1 MAALTQAKP
10 TAGKADPMAALT
22 QAKPTTAPTTPTPPP
37 IPASTV
43 GKVDKQANDALKQRL
58 LEQKSIREGTT
69 APKIAPPKPA
79 GISDTEK
86 IAAAQ
91 KRGISESGLE
101 KMKAG
106 LKSKAE
112 AEGSGVDFRLQRK
125 IEEHQKKK
133 MKAEKVQ
140 MKHDGKMMRVEK
152 EEVKV
157 GMPAADSSF
166 LEDAISQIK
175 NIKTED
181 LIKAGGI
188 LMALAAALVILG
200 IGIVFLGSKLL
211 KLTGLDLATVAE
223 TAAVVV
229 AVGAAAGGIAY
240 ASLELLGKIEE
251 LKSSGFMEKFKG
263 GNAKELLM
271 VAGAVAILGPI
282 LIILGA
288 AVIKAAQLITS
299 KLDLDLSKI
308 LEVSAIVVALGV
320 AAGGIAV
327 ASVELIEQLE
337 KVNWESI
344 DFANV
349 LLGAAVL
356 LVIGPAMVLLGAA
369 IIKMSDLILG
379 AFNLDLKTVIRVGAT
394 VAAIML
400 AAGLIALAA
409 IAALPELF
417 ELGLFAELLL
427 SNPLTLWTIGYGAA
441 ALLVLAP
448 AIVLLGAA
456 IIKMSDWILGA
467 FNLDASTALKI
478 GMTVAGV
485 IAAAAIIAVAVLG
498 AVAGLAGLGV
508 LATTYPSWLW
518 MMPLG
523 AGALLVLTPAILMLA
538 VAIIRMS
545 EWLLGS
551 FNLDASTAWEIGMT
565 VAGVIAAAAV
575 IAVAILGAVYGLTQL
590 GVLASTYIAWGWMFL
605 LGAGALLALTPVILT
620 LASAVIKMS
629 EGILGAFGL
638 DSGKAL
644 EVAENV
650 AGIIAAAALIAIGII
665 AAIAGLT
672 YLGILATMVYT
683 YAPLML
689 LGAAALL
696 LLTRPIIALA
706 SNIIS
711 LADSVLGSSEI
722 DPTKAKETTEA
733 VASILNSAGDIAIGI
748 LSATAGLVALGSLV
762 VYAGP
767 LAGMLAVGAL
777 ALLVLTPA
785 ILLLSGAI
793 LKMANALSFEKGQA
807 EKIVENLDAT
817 LDATTSIAL
826 SIIKMA
832 NKLAIISV
840 LAMSAIFLIPLLYL
854 GSWALWALTLPIR
867 SYVTAVTNFYDSLVE
882 IISPKK
888 AVEMGKGVSGI
899 MGAVGTVTEEIMKA
913 KDKLSNL
920 SQYAGFFDFLIGNSL
935 AKTMYAGGKVLRA
948 LMLPTAYYAIS
959 VVNFSR
965 FLASIIEPKKATQMG
980 KDVAE
985 LLAGIAAV
993 TDEIMK
999 VKDKL
1004 ANFPEYGS
1012 FWNWLTNNKLPD
1024 QMWKGVATLLEI
1036 MNPTKMYV
1044 MAIVLFSRNIAS
1056 IIDPRKATEMGRG
1069 VAEILAGVASVNEE
1083 IMKVKD
1089 KLINVPKHSGF
1100 WTWLRGIPL
1109 QETLREG
1116 VLALHEM
1123 MGPVTTYIQTIV
1135 AFSKR
1140 VGSVINPKLAKSMG
1154 QGVADIIDGCMVV
1167 TDAIYKAK
1175 DKLVNVPKYSKFW
1188 AWVSG
1193 GSLSEIMDQGVLAL
1207 KDIMEPT
1214 KKYIESIVTFSKTV
1228 GSVIN
1233 PKQAKEM
1240 GQGVADVIDGCM
1252 VVTDAIYKVKDKLKK
1267 VPMHSKFWEF
1277 FGGGTLQD
1285 SMNEGVYALN
1295 SMMAPVK
1302 NYAASIVKFSKSVG
1316 EVINPKQAKEMGQG
1330 IADILASIGQ
1340 VSDEII
1346 KAKDKIL
1353 SVGGLTNAVKDFVK
1367 LYGAAIA
1374 FRIMGSGILSF
1385 TNAMVGVVKQIESKV
1400 DVETGKRLISV
1411 MKNVGELVSLTAQ
1424 TVKDLNEKILPLTE
1438 AGWFSGS
1445 IVSQLNSAMP
1455 QFQSFFS
1462 TVPKFITDAIVKP
1475 MNTAFKDVQGLQDAG
1490 MKIKAIGILLSQV
1503 HPVIQQ
1509 MQSKIVPYTESGF
1522 FNAAPIDKIKAGMD
1536 AMRNFFTEV
1545 ASFITNGIVIP
1556 VTKNMASDDDLIDA
1570 NLQLT
1575 RMAVVL
1581 GSAGRVIKGMMGVIA
1596 YMDPASF
1603 FSQAPVEKIM
1613 KNKDE
1618 FQRSFIAIAEFVK
1631 DGIVKPALS
1640 VGDSGQLKTAAERL
1654 CQTASIM
1661 RSTAIVL
1668 KSVDQTFGLMESK
1681 SIFSDS
1687 PITKIMKNKDEFQRT
1702 FLAISQFI
1710 RDGIVTPVLA
1720 TFPDPSIMVS
1730 AAVIMQSMAKTISA
1744 VPPIIK
1750 NLAAAI
1756 GLMTESK
1763 SFFAKTPVET
1773 IMKNKDAFA
1782 KYFRTVAA
1790 FVRDA
1795 IVVEINT
1802 AFSDVPISKIVEA
1815 TSILT
1820 NLSKIISIIPKV
1832 IKGVSDGLIPL
1843 VVSKDAIKKAPLKA
1857 ISESKEDFA
1866 NYFRETAAFLRDGVV
1881 MPILE
1886 EFPDASILA
1895 KATSIITMI
1904 AQLLPNIPRVINQ
1917 TAQGLIPL
1925 VVSRDA
1931 MKKAPMKMIKSSK
1944 DIFSEYFVSVAEFLR
1959 DGIVTP
1965 ILEVLP
1971 DTKTIAKATSI
1982 ITMMAQLL
1990 PTIPRVINSLSS
2002 LLGLLDPKDC
2012 MKDSPMAMLAKN
2024 AIIFEIYF
2032 YTIATFLKEGIIE
2045 PILSGMVDSKDL
2057 QKANQAISNMDLVIR
2072 EIPVFIQRL
2081 SDGLSSLMFSGY
2093 FDFAIFSAAKIVGAW
2108 FSGIAYALID
2118 GIIIPLRL
2126 LPDDSELKEIITKLQ
2141 SVTQI
2146 FGDIRQTLD
2155 SFAINLQPL
2164 TEGGF
2169 FTKSPIASLYS
2180 SAKIFAEYWSAITS
2194 FIANGIIKPIS
2205 QLSPSAEID
2214 ESSNKLKKSTEI
2226 FGEIRNTIEFLTI
2239 ALEPLTSGG
2248 IFSSS
2253 PIASLASS
2261 AQTFSTYWS
2270 AIATFIQT
2278 GIITPVNQMSGVE
2291 ELKSTSQKLGVISS
2305 IINGVKG
2312 VIDSFSQQIQPLT
2325 GSWLQN
2331 IFNMSPMAYMLE
2343 SAKNFASY
2351 WVSIASFIQIGIITP
2366 VSQMSSVEELK
2377 TTSQKLNIISNIIN
2391 GVRGVIDSFSQQIQP
2406 LTGNWLQNIF
2416 NMSPMAYMLES
2427 AKNFAS
2433 YWTGIAHFIQTG
2445 IIEPVN
2451 KMSSVDKL
2459 NEVMSKLNFV
2469 SGVLKAV
2476 RGVIDTFS
2484 EQIQPLTGNW
2494 LQTLLGISPIAT
2506 MYESAKS
2513 FASYWTGI
2521 AHFIQVGIIEPVFKI
2536 SGVDKLKEVID
2547 KLNFVSGVLKAV
2559 RVVIDTFS
2567 EQIQPL
2573 TGNWLTRLFAISPIA
2588 TMYESAKSFAS
2599 YWTGIAHFIQVG
2611 IIEPVN
2617 KMSNVEKLT
2626 EVINKLNF
2634 VSGILKAVRV
2644 VIDTFSEQIQP
2655 LTGNWLSNIFVKSP
2669 IATMYE
2675 SAKSFASYWAGIAN
2689 FIQVGIIEP
2698 VNKMSNVEKLTE
2710 VMTKLTFVSG
2720 IFIGVRKV
2728 IDTFSEQIQPLTGS
2742 WLSNIFVKSPIAT
2755 MYESAKSFASYWTGI
2770 ANFIQI
2776 GIIEPVNRMSNVEK
2790 LTEVMTKLTFV
2801 SGILIGV
2808 RKVIDTF
2815 SEQIQPLTGSWLS
2828 NIFVKSPIAT
2838 MYESAKT
2845 FASYWIGIA
2854 NFINNGIIRPIS
2866 TLPDASSL
2874 NEITKSLVV
2883 LPDILKEVYNVSAS
2897 LSENIAPLTD
2907 GGWFTKSPIE
2917 KIYKSI
2923 KTFSSYWVGISSF
2936 LTNGIINPIMN
2947 NLPDSTEL
2955 TEALTRIKL
2964 VADMLI
2970 EIQKAMFGMSNIM
2983 LNMSSMNLPGMNID
2997 DISGLETQ
3005 FGAMAKLTNAAGS
3018 QIGGLSASGG
3028 AMEANNPVA
3037 TAIPPEPSMREK
3049 VQKEVVTSEPN
3060 SSTVSSPELTEI
3072 ASEAVTQTE
3081 LNEQMVE
3088 LLTQIKDA
3096 LGDTDNSTKSSAGG
3110 MGGDTEARKVRNKP
3124 FMNTKW
3130 AYGSFLQTGGKGVT
3144 NVGSGTK

>member
-1 MAALTQAKP
+1 
-10 TAGKADPMAALT
+10 
-22 QAKPTTAPTTPTPPP
+22 
-37 IPASTV
+37 
-43 GKVDKQANDALKQRL
+43 
-58 LEQKSIREGTT
+58 
-69 APKIAPPKPA
+69 
-79 GISDTEK
+79 
-86 IAAAQ
+86 
-91 KRGISESGLE
+91 
-101 KMKAG
+101 
-106 LKSKAE
+106 
-112 AEGSGVDFRLQRK
+112 
-125 IEEHQKKK
+125 
-133 MKAEKVQ
+133 
-140 MKHDGKMMRVEK
+140 
-152 EEVKV
+152 
-157 GMPAADSSF
+157 
-166 LEDAISQIK
+166 
-175 NIKTED
+175 
-181 LIKAGGI
+181 
-188 LMALAAALVILG
+188 
-200 IGIVFLGSKLL
+200 
-211 KLTGLDLATVAE
+211 
-223 TAAVVV
+223 
-229 AVGAAAGGIAY
+229 
-240 ASLELLGKIEE
+240 
-251 LKSSGFMEKFKG
+251 
-263 GNAKELLM
+263 
-271 VAGAVAILGPI
+271 
-282 LIILGA
+282 
-288 AVIKAAQLITS
+288 
-299 KLDLDLSKI
+299 
-308 LEVSAIVVALGV
+308 
-320 AAGGIAV
+320 
-327 ASVELIEQLE
+327 
-337 KVNWESI
+337 
-344 DFANV
+344 
-349 LLGAAVL
+349 
-356 LVIGPAMVLLGAA
+356 
-369 IIKMSDLILG
+369 
-379 AFNLDLKTVIRVGAT
+379 
-394 VAAIML
+394 
-400 AAGLIALAA
+400 
-409 IAALPELF
+409 
-417 ELGLFAELLL
+417 
-427 SNPLTLWTIGYGAA
+427 
-441 ALLVLAP
+441 
-448 AIVLLGAA
+448 
-456 IIKMSDWILGA
+456 
-467 FNLDASTALKI
+467 
-478 GMTVAGV
+478 
-485 IAAAAIIAVAVLG
+485 
-498 AVAGLAGLGV
+498 
-508 LATTYPSWLW
+508 
-518 MMPLG
+518 
-523 AGALLVLTPAILMLA
+523 
-538 VAIIRMS
+538 
-545 EWLLGS
+545 
-551 FNLDASTAWEIGMT
+551 
-565 VAGVIAAAAV
+565 
-575 IAVAILGAVYGLTQL
+575 
-590 GVLASTYIAWGWMFL
+590 
-605 LGAGALLALTPVILT
+605 
-620 LASAVIKMS
+620 
-629 EGILGAFGL
+629 
-638 DSGKAL
+638 
-644 EVAENV
+644 
-650 AGIIAAAALIAIGII
+650 
-665 AAIAGLT
+665 
-672 YLGILATMVYT
+672 
-683 YAPLML
+683 
-689 LGAAALL
+689 
-696 LLTRPIIALA
+696 
-706 SNIIS
+706 
-711 LADSVLGSSEI
+711 
-722 DPTKAKETTEA
+722 
-733 VASILNSAGDIAIGI
+733 
-748 LSATAGLVALGSLV
+748 
-762 VYAGP
+762 
-767 LAGMLAVGAL
+767 
-777 ALLVLTPA
+777 
-785 ILLLSGAI
+785 
-793 LKMANALSFEKGQA
+793 
-807 EKIVENLDAT
+807 
-817 LDATTSIAL
+817 
-826 SIIKMA
+826 
-832 NKLAIISV
+832 
-840 LAMSAIFLIPLLYL
+840 
-854 GSWALWALTLPIR
+854 
-867 SYVTAVTNFYDSLVE
+867 
-882 IISPKK
+882 
-888 AVEMGKGVSGI
+888 
-899 MGAVGTVTEEIMKA
+899 
-913 KDKLSNL
+913 
-920 SQYAGFFDFLIGNSL
+920 
-935 AKTMYAGGKVLRA
+935 
-948 LMLPTAYYAIS
+948 
-959 VVNFSR
+959 
-965 FLASIIEPKKATQMG
+965 MG

-1346 KAKDKIL
+1346 KAKDKII

>member
-1 MAALTQAKP
+1 
-10 TAGKADPMAALT
+10 
-22 QAKPTTAPTTPTPPP
+22 
-37 IPASTV
+37 
-43 GKVDKQANDALKQRL
+43 
-58 LEQKSIREGTT
+58 
-69 APKIAPPKPA
+69 
-79 GISDTEK
+79 
-86 IAAAQ
+86 
-91 KRGISESGLE
+91 
-101 KMKAG
+101 
-106 LKSKAE
+106 
-112 AEGSGVDFRLQRK
+112 
-125 IEEHQKKK
+125 
-133 MKAEKVQ
+133 
-140 MKHDGKMMRVEK
+140 
-152 EEVKV
+152 
-157 GMPAADSSF
+157 
-166 LEDAISQIK
+166 
-175 NIKTED
+175 
-181 LIKAGGI
+181 
-188 LMALAAALVILG
+188 
-200 IGIVFLGSKLL
+200 
-211 KLTGLDLATVAE
+211 
-223 TAAVVV
+223 
-229 AVGAAAGGIAY
+229 
-240 ASLELLGKIEE
+240 
-251 LKSSGFMEKFKG
+251 
-263 GNAKELLM
+263 
-271 VAGAVAILGPI
+271 
-282 LIILGA
+282 
-288 AVIKAAQLITS
+288 
-299 KLDLDLSKI
+299 
-308 LEVSAIVVALGV
+308 
-320 AAGGIAV
+320 
-327 ASVELIEQLE
+327 
-337 KVNWESI
+337 
-344 DFANV
+344 
-349 LLGAAVL
+349 
-356 LVIGPAMVLLGAA
+356 
-369 IIKMSDLILG
+369 
-379 AFNLDLKTVIRVGAT
+379 
-394 VAAIML
+394 
-400 AAGLIALAA
+400 
-409 IAALPELF
+409 
-417 ELGLFAELLL
+417 
-427 SNPLTLWTIGYGAA
+427 
-441 ALLVLAP
+441 
-448 AIVLLGAA
+448 
-456 IIKMSDWILGA
+456 
-467 FNLDASTALKI
+467 
-478 GMTVAGV
+478 
-485 IAAAAIIAVAVLG
+485 
-498 AVAGLAGLGV
+498 
-508 LATTYPSWLW
+508 
-518 MMPLG
+518 
-523 AGALLVLTPAILMLA
+523 
-538 VAIIRMS
+538 
-545 EWLLGS
+545 
-551 FNLDASTAWEIGMT
+551 
-565 VAGVIAAAAV
+565 
-575 IAVAILGAVYGLTQL
+575 
-590 GVLASTYIAWGWMFL
+590 
-605 LGAGALLALTPVILT
+605 
-620 LASAVIKMS
+620 
-629 EGILGAFGL
+629 
-638 DSGKAL
+638 
-644 EVAENV
+644 
-650 AGIIAAAALIAIGII
+650 
-665 AAIAGLT
+665 
-672 YLGILATMVYT
+672 
-683 YAPLML
+683 
-689 LGAAALL
+689 
-696 LLTRPIIALA
+696 
-706 SNIIS
+706 
-711 LADSVLGSSEI
+711 
-722 DPTKAKETTEA
+722 
-733 VASILNSAGDIAIGI
+733 
-748 LSATAGLVALGSLV
+748 
-762 VYAGP
+762 
-767 LAGMLAVGAL
+767 
-777 ALLVLTPA
+777 
-785 ILLLSGAI
+785 
-793 LKMANALSFEKGQA
+793 
-807 EKIVENLDAT
+807 
-817 LDATTSIAL
+817 
-826 SIIKMA
+826 
-832 NKLAIISV
+832 
-840 LAMSAIFLIPLLYL
+840 
-854 GSWALWALTLPIR
+854 
-867 SYVTAVTNFYDSLVE
+867 
-882 IISPKK
+882 
-888 AVEMGKGVSGI
+888 
-899 MGAVGTVTEEIMKA
+899 
-913 KDKLSNL
+913 
-920 SQYAGFFDFLIGNSL
+920 
-935 AKTMYAGGKVLRA
+935 
-948 LMLPTAYYAIS
+948 
-959 VVNFSR
+959 
-965 FLASIIEPKKATQMG
+965 
-980 KDVAE
+980 
-985 LLAGIAAV
+985 
-993 TDEIMK
+993 
-999 VKDKL
+999 
-1004 ANFPEYGS
+1004 
-1012 FWNWLTNNKLPD
+1012 
-1024 QMWKGVATLLEI
+1024 
-1036 MNPTKMYV
+1036 
-1044 MAIVLFSRNIAS
+1044 
-1056 IIDPRKATEMGRG
+1056 
-1069 VAEILAGVASVNEE
+1069 
-1083 IMKVKD
+1083 
-1089 KLINVPKHSGF
+1089 
-1100 WTWLRGIPL
+1100 
-1109 QETLREG
+1109 
-1116 VLALHEM
+1116 
-1123 MGPVTTYIQTIV
+1123 
-1135 AFSKR
+1135 
-1140 VGSVINPKLAKSMG
+1140 
-1154 QGVADIIDGCMVV
+1154 
-1167 TDAIYKAK
+1167 
-1175 DKLVNVPKYSKFW
+1175 
-1188 AWVSG
+1188 
-1193 GSLSEIMDQGVLAL
+1193 
-1207 KDIMEPT
+1207 
-1214 KKYIESIVTFSKTV
+1214 
-1228 GSVIN
+1228 
-1233 PKQAKEM
+1233 
-1240 GQGVADVIDGCM
+1240 
-1252 VVTDAIYKVKDKLKK
+1252 
-1267 VPMHSKFWEF
+1267 
-1277 FGGGTLQD
+1277 
-1285 SMNEGVYALN
+1285 
-1295 SMMAPVK
+1295 
-1302 NYAASIVKFSKSVG
+1302 
-1316 EVINPKQAKEMGQG
+1316 
-1330 IADILASIGQ
+1330 
-1340 VSDEII
+1340 
-1346 KAKDKIL
+1346 
-1353 SVGGLTNAVKDFVK
+1353 
-1367 LYGAAIA
+1367 
-1374 FRIMGSGILSF
+1374 
-1385 TNAMVGVVKQIESKV
+1385 
-1400 DVETGKRLISV
+1400 
-1411 MKNVGELVSLTAQ
+1411 
-1424 TVKDLNEKILPLTE
+1424 
-1438 AGWFSGS
+1438 
-1445 IVSQLNSAMP
+1445 
-1455 QFQSFFS
+1455 
-1462 TVPKFITDAIVKP
+1462 
-1475 MNTAFKDVQGLQDAG
+1475 
-1490 MKIKAIGILLSQV
+1490 
-1503 HPVIQQ
+1503 
-1509 MQSKIVPYTESGF
+1509 
-1522 FNAAPIDKIKAGMD
+1522 
-1536 AMRNFFTEV
+1536 
-1545 ASFITNGIVIP
+1545 
-1556 VTKNMASDDDLIDA
+1556 
-1570 NLQLT
+1570 
-1575 RMAVVL
+1575 
-1581 GSAGRVIKGMMGVIA
+1581 
-1596 YMDPASF
+1596 
-1603 FSQAPVEKIM
+1603 
-1613 KNKDE
+1613 
-1618 FQRSFIAIAEFVK
+1618 
-1631 DGIVKPALS
+1631 
-1640 VGDSGQLKTAAERL
+1640 
-1654 CQTASIM
+1654 
-1661 RSTAIVL
+1661 
-1668 KSVDQTFGLMESK
+1668 
-1681 SIFSDS
+1681 
-1687 PITKIMKNKDEFQRT
+1687 
-1702 FLAISQFI
+1702 
-1710 RDGIVTPVLA
+1710 
-1720 TFPDPSIMVS
+1720 
-1730 AAVIMQSMAKTISA
+1730 
-1744 VPPIIK
+1744 
-1750 NLAAAI
+1750 
-1756 GLMTESK
+1756 
-1763 SFFAKTPVET
+1763 
-1773 IMKNKDAFA
+1773 
-1782 KYFRTVAA
+1782 
-1790 FVRDA
+1790 
-1795 IVVEINT
+1795 
-1802 AFSDVPISKIVEA
+1802 
-1815 TSILT
+1815 
-1820 NLSKIISIIPKV
+1820 
-1832 IKGVSDGLIPL
+1832 
-1843 VVSKDAIKKAPLKA
+1843 
-1857 ISESKEDFA
+1857 
-1866 NYFRETAAFLRDGVV
+1866 
-1881 MPILE
+1881 
-1886 EFPDASILA
+1886 
-1895 KATSIITMI
+1895 MI

-2459 NEVMSKLNFV
+2459 NEVMS
-2469 SGVLKAV
+2469 
-2476 RGVIDTFS
+2476 
-2484 EQIQPLTGNW
+2484 
-2494 LQTLLGISPIAT
+2494 
-2506 MYESAKS
+2506 
-2513 FASYWTGI
+2513 
-2521 AHFIQVGIIEPVFKI
+2521 
-2536 SGVDKLKEVID
+2536 

>member
-1 MAALTQAKP
+1 
-10 TAGKADPMAALT
+10 
-22 QAKPTTAPTTPTPPP
+22 
-37 IPASTV
+37 
-43 GKVDKQANDALKQRL
+43 
-58 LEQKSIREGTT
+58 
-69 APKIAPPKPA
+69 
-79 GISDTEK
+79 
-86 IAAAQ
+86 
-91 KRGISESGLE
+91 
-101 KMKAG
+101 
-106 LKSKAE
+106 
-112 AEGSGVDFRLQRK
+112 
-125 IEEHQKKK
+125 
-133 MKAEKVQ
+133 
-140 MKHDGKMMRVEK
+140 
-152 EEVKV
+152 
-157 GMPAADSSF
+157 
-166 LEDAISQIK
+166 
-175 NIKTED
+175 
-181 LIKAGGI
+181 
-188 LMALAAALVILG
+188 
-200 IGIVFLGSKLL
+200 
-211 KLTGLDLATVAE
+211 
-223 TAAVVV
+223 
-229 AVGAAAGGIAY
+229 
-240 ASLELLGKIEE
+240 
-251 LKSSGFMEKFKG
+251 
-263 GNAKELLM
+263 
-271 VAGAVAILGPI
+271 
-282 LIILGA
+282 
-288 AVIKAAQLITS
+288 
-299 KLDLDLSKI
+299 
-308 LEVSAIVVALGV
+308 
-320 AAGGIAV
+320 
-327 ASVELIEQLE
+327 
-337 KVNWESI
+337 
-344 DFANV
+344 
-349 LLGAAVL
+349 
-356 LVIGPAMVLLGAA
+356 
-369 IIKMSDLILG
+369 
-379 AFNLDLKTVIRVGAT
+379 
-394 VAAIML
+394 
-400 AAGLIALAA
+400 
-409 IAALPELF
+409 
-417 ELGLFAELLL
+417 
-427 SNPLTLWTIGYGAA
+427 
-441 ALLVLAP
+441 
-448 AIVLLGAA
+448 
-456 IIKMSDWILGA
+456 
-467 FNLDASTALKI
+467 
-478 GMTVAGV
+478 
-485 IAAAAIIAVAVLG
+485 
-498 AVAGLAGLGV
+498 
-508 LATTYPSWLW
+508 
-518 MMPLG
+518 
-523 AGALLVLTPAILMLA
+523 
-538 VAIIRMS
+538 
-545 EWLLGS
+545 
-551 FNLDASTAWEIGMT
+551 
-565 VAGVIAAAAV
+565 
-575 IAVAILGAVYGLTQL
+575 
-590 GVLASTYIAWGWMFL
+590 
-605 LGAGALLALTPVILT
+605 
-620 LASAVIKMS
+620 
-629 EGILGAFGL
+629 
-638 DSGKAL
+638 
-644 EVAENV
+644 
-650 AGIIAAAALIAIGII
+650 
-665 AAIAGLT
+665 
-672 YLGILATMVYT
+672 
-683 YAPLML
+683 
-689 LGAAALL
+689 
-696 LLTRPIIALA
+696 
-706 SNIIS
+706 
-711 LADSVLGSSEI
+711 
-722 DPTKAKETTEA
+722 
-733 VASILNSAGDIAIGI
+733 
-748 LSATAGLVALGSLV
+748 
-762 VYAGP
+762 
-767 LAGMLAVGAL
+767 
-777 ALLVLTPA
+777 
-785 ILLLSGAI
+785 
-793 LKMANALSFEKGQA
+793 
-807 EKIVENLDAT
+807 
-817 LDATTSIAL
+817 
-826 SIIKMA
+826 
-832 NKLAIISV
+832 
-840 LAMSAIFLIPLLYL
+840 
-854 GSWALWALTLPIR
+854 
-867 SYVTAVTNFYDSLVE
+867 
-882 IISPKK
+882 
-888 AVEMGKGVSGI
+888 
-899 MGAVGTVTEEIMKA
+899 
-913 KDKLSNL
+913 
-920 SQYAGFFDFLIGNSL
+920 
-935 AKTMYAGGKVLRA
+935 
-948 LMLPTAYYAIS
+948 
-959 VVNFSR
+959 
-965 FLASIIEPKKATQMG
+965 
-980 KDVAE
+980 
-985 LLAGIAAV
+985 
-993 TDEIMK
+993 
-999 VKDKL
+999 
-1004 ANFPEYGS
+1004 
-1012 FWNWLTNNKLPD
+1012 
-1024 QMWKGVATLLEI
+1024 
-1036 MNPTKMYV
+1036 
-1044 MAIVLFSRNIAS
+1044 
-1056 IIDPRKATEMGRG
+1056 
-1069 VAEILAGVASVNEE
+1069 
-1083 IMKVKD
+1083 
-1089 KLINVPKHSGF
+1089 
-1100 WTWLRGIPL
+1100 
-1109 QETLREG
+1109 
-1116 VLALHEM
+1116 
-1123 MGPVTTYIQTIV
+1123 
-1135 AFSKR
+1135 
-1140 VGSVINPKLAKSMG
+1140 
-1154 QGVADIIDGCMVV
+1154 
-1167 TDAIYKAK
+1167 
-1175 DKLVNVPKYSKFW
+1175 
-1188 AWVSG
+1188 
-1193 GSLSEIMDQGVLAL
+1193 
-1207 KDIMEPT
+1207 
-1214 KKYIESIVTFSKTV
+1214 
-1228 GSVIN
+1228 
-1233 PKQAKEM
+1233 
-1240 GQGVADVIDGCM
+1240 
-1252 VVTDAIYKVKDKLKK
+1252 
-1267 VPMHSKFWEF
+1267 
-1277 FGGGTLQD
+1277 
-1285 SMNEGVYALN
+1285 
-1295 SMMAPVK
+1295 
-1302 NYAASIVKFSKSVG
+1302 
-1316 EVINPKQAKEMGQG
+1316 
-1330 IADILASIGQ
+1330 
-1340 VSDEII
+1340 
-1346 KAKDKIL
+1346 
-1353 SVGGLTNAVKDFVK
+1353 
-1367 LYGAAIA
+1367 
-1374 FRIMGSGILSF
+1374 
-1385 TNAMVGVVKQIESKV
+1385 
-1400 DVETGKRLISV
+1400 
-1411 MKNVGELVSLTAQ
+1411 
-1424 TVKDLNEKILPLTE
+1424 
-1438 AGWFSGS
+1438 
-1445 IVSQLNSAMP
+1445 
-1455 QFQSFFS
+1455 
-1462 TVPKFITDAIVKP
+1462 
-1475 MNTAFKDVQGLQDAG
+1475 
-1490 MKIKAIGILLSQV
+1490 
-1503 HPVIQQ
+1503 
-1509 MQSKIVPYTESGF
+1509 
-1522 FNAAPIDKIKAGMD
+1522 
-1536 AMRNFFTEV
+1536 
-1545 ASFITNGIVIP
+1545 
-1556 VTKNMASDDDLIDA
+1556 
-1570 NLQLT
+1570 
-1575 RMAVVL
+1575 
-1581 GSAGRVIKGMMGVIA
+1581 
-1596 YMDPASF
+1596 
-1603 FSQAPVEKIM
+1603 
-1613 KNKDE
+1613 
-1618 FQRSFIAIAEFVK
+1618 
-1631 DGIVKPALS
+1631 
-1640 VGDSGQLKTAAERL
+1640 
-1654 CQTASIM
+1654 
-1661 RSTAIVL
+1661 
-1668 KSVDQTFGLMESK
+1668 
-1681 SIFSDS
+1681 
-1687 PITKIMKNKDEFQRT
+1687 
-1702 FLAISQFI
+1702 
-1710 RDGIVTPVLA
+1710 
-1720 TFPDPSIMVS
+1720 
-1730 AAVIMQSMAKTISA
+1730 
-1744 VPPIIK
+1744 
-1750 NLAAAI
+1750 
-1756 GLMTESK
+1756 
-1763 SFFAKTPVET
+1763 
-1773 IMKNKDAFA
+1773 
-1782 KYFRTVAA
+1782 
-1790 FVRDA
+1790 
-1795 IVVEINT
+1795 
-1802 AFSDVPISKIVEA
+1802 
-1815 TSILT
+1815 
-1820 NLSKIISIIPKV
+1820 
-1832 IKGVSDGLIPL
+1832 
-1843 VVSKDAIKKAPLKA
+1843 
-1857 ISESKEDFA
+1857 
-1866 NYFRETAAFLRDGVV
+1866 
-1881 MPILE
+1881 
-1886 EFPDASILA
+1886 
-1895 KATSIITMI
+1895 
-1904 AQLLPNIPRVINQ
+1904 
-1917 TAQGLIPL
+1917 
-1925 VVSRDA
+1925 
-1931 MKKAPMKMIKSSK
+1931 
-1944 DIFSEYFVSVAEFLR
+1944 
-1959 DGIVTP
+1959 
-1965 ILEVLP
+1965 
-1971 DTKTIAKATSI
+1971 
-1982 ITMMAQLL
+1982 
-1990 PTIPRVINSLSS
+1990 
-2002 LLGLLDPKDC
+2002 
-2012 MKDSPMAMLAKN
+2012 
-2024 AIIFEIYF
+2024 
-2032 YTIATFLKEGIIE
+2032 
-2045 PILSGMVDSKDL
+2045 MVDSKDL